1 MKKYLLALCLATGSI
16 AASAQNID
24 IQLGQTNYYGR
35 IDLLNFGTPQLIYKE
50 PMWVSRP
57 ANYRTIATLY
67 LRVPPGHAKKWSKHC
82 DRYDACGRPVYFV
95 QDSWYNNTYVPRY
108 QKVHG
113 HGKNKHPDHDDD
125 RNFRLSDRAGTSYD
139 GARGQHDDGHQG
151 KDHKDKDHKDKGH
164 KGKDHKDKGGKGN
177 GKH

>member
-1 MKKYLLALCLATGSI
+1 MKQYLLALCLATGSM
-16 AASAQNID
+16 AANAQNID

-57 ANYRTIATLY
+57 ANYRSIAPLY

-113 HGKNKHPDHDDD
+113 PGKHKRDHDDD
-125 RNFRLSDRAGTSYD
+125 RNFRLSDGPAASYD
-139 GARGQHDDGHQG
+139 SGRGRDDG
-151 KDHKDKDHKDKGH
+151 HKDKGH
-164 KGKDHKDKGGKGN
+164 KDKGHKDKGGKGHGGGN
-177 GKH
+177 AKGRD